1 MEKDPLHNPD
11 SLGDYGLETVK
22 MIKDRF
28 AKGADRGVLLM
39 RHSAREY
46 RRDIHDLQNPLTELG
61 RDLALRMGDMLGTDL
76 KMRGFASTAQRCID
90 TADLIMH
97 GTERDDGGGEKQNAS
112 YACDRGFRRILCS
125 RSSSNVERF
134 AGGRRP

>member
-1 MEKDPLHNPD
+1 MEKDPPHNPD
-11 SLGDYGLETVK
+11 LLGDYGLETVK

-90 TADLIMH
+90 TADLIMRT
-97 GTERDDGGGEKQNAS
+97 GQKETTTGRETK
-112 YACDRGFRRILCS
+112 RGPR
-125 RSSSNVERF
+125 V
-134 AGGRRP
+134 